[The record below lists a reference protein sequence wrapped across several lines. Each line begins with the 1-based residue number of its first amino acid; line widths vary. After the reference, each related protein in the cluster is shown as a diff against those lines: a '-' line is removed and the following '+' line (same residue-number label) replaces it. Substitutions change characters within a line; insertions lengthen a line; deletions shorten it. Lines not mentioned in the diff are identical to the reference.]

1 MRFLCL
7 SRVGPGS
14 PRCLFVPVCVPA
26 PPVSFYRFS
35 VHVPVQYLLNTP
47 VLYWSI
53 HWSLLPSIPNA
64 NPCPMK
70 RARMAS
76 ECDHRLM
83 NDDKWDDFWY
93 NLDARYQDLEHQPV
107 PAPTKPQMTFSQEFH
122 LAAEAKAREDAA
134 ALSRSRT
141 NPKSHRCGACT
152 ACRASDCG
160 RCKNCRDKPRC
171 AFCASPQA
179 APRLRPAWH
188 AGAPSPLAGCLRRRY
203 APSAE
208 MRPLSLPRP
217 VSPPAVSP
225 PTNASFAVL

>member
-1 MRFLCL
+1 MWVPAPPGVFSYPCV
-7 SRVGPGS
+7 SRR
-14 PRCLFVPVCVPA
+14 PRCLFTGA
-26 PPVSFYRFS
+26 LYSKKA
-35 VHVPVQYLLNTP
+35 HLLNTT
-47 VLYWSI
+47 VLVDP
-53 HWSLLPSIPNA
+53 LVAPPSIPNA

-83 NDDKWDDFWY
+83 NDDQWDDFWY

-179 APRLRPAWH
+179 APRLARGRAEPPRRLPE
-188 AGAPSPLAGCLRRRY
+188 APIRTIC
-203 APSAE
+203 
-208 MRPLSLPRP
+208 
-217 VSPPAVSP
+217 
-225 PTNASFAVL
+225 

>member
-1 MRFLCL
+1 MNSSQSTNATKFTWTTPFFANFNISST
-7 SRVGPGS
+7 SRVVERNRASFLLP
-14 PRCLFVPVCVPA
+14 
-26 PPVSFYRFS
+26 PPVALR
-35 VHVPVQYLLNTP
+35 
-47 VLYWSI
+47 
-53 HWSLLPSIPNA
+53 PSRNA

-83 NDDKWDDFWY
+83 NDDQWDDFWY

-107 PAPTKPQMTFSQEFH
+107 PAPTKPQMTFPQEFH

-141 NPKSHRCGACT
+141 NPKSHRCGTCT

-179 APRLRPAWH
+179 APRLRPGCAPPG
-188 AGAPSPLAGCLRRRY
+188 ARARRAPSPA
-203 APSAE
+203 A
-208 MRPLSLPRP
+208 
-217 VSPPAVSP
+217 
-225 PTNASFAVL
+225 

>member
-1 MRFLCL
+1 MCSLLNSSQSTNATKFTWTTPFFPISST
-7 SRVGPGS
+7 SRVVERNRAS
-14 PRCLFVPVCVPA
+14 FLPA
-26 PPVSFYRFS
+26 SLSLSLS
-35 VHVPVQYLLNTP
+35 VHPE
-47 VLYWSI
+47 
-53 HWSLLPSIPNA
+53 NA

-83 NDDKWDDFWY
+83 NDDQWDDFWY

-225 PTNASFAVL
+225 PTNESFAVL